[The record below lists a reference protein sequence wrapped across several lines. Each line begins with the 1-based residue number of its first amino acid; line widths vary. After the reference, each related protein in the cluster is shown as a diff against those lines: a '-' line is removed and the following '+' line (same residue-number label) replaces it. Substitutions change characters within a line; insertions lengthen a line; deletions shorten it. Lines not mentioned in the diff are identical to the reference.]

1 LISFG
6 TQDEADEALDRLPRT
21 HFNCLGEGNFL
32 KTNWPFAY
40 DSNRYQNQ
48 STCDARVD
56 QNTGHNSPVITRTGK
71 VIDGTFIG
79 EAREE
84 ATHHQDEMVN
94 PRVVL
99 EAEDRRKTVTDATG
113 EGSANPPELDVS
125 QAQSMTVPEPGSMD
139 PAGVST
145 PTNVF
150 PNSATVSVEDK
161 KTAYRACQVET
172 PASALPSPCDSE
184 VPTVDGINDSFHVL
198 KPKVHME
205 QELHGPNS
213 RQFNNVQT
221 LSTTA
226 TENLKKSDQISQS
239 TDKSQNVKGS
249 QDCRAVSL
257 PENTKPTIS
266 TQTKTTSEASTF
278 LVEAAHPDTE
288 DGAANSRTVEVAVA
302 TSVATPG
309 PPHPTPT
316 TPHAQELTNS
326 PILAT
331 QPKKAS
337 HQAWP
342 GSMKQASAP
351 IIDSPKQLHPA
362 SPEIKVELPTEPL
375 SNTMPRYG
383 KQQVAGTVNVS
394 NSAEG
399 ALESSQSPC
408 LHSPPEEE
416 QEVAAQMMS
425 RGCSNSTDVEDSGES
440 MYHFSTAPTSYLQ
453 TERSNS
459 LAEGSRASMHRPNE
473 SSPVTQR
480 RSGGVNPEQLRSIL
494 QTDIKATI
502 GAGHVVELNKDT
514 VNEECLT
521 SFTLDMSNSSQEMLP
536 NTTPLQ
542 KQGLVEIRVIDKDTK
557 DWAPQFLHNALQGP
571 EVIVPPHISAKTIDS
586 VESPGQKRE
595 QRVVIPARSSSL
607 PQQCSLIVNPA
618 PVLTRHKKKKS
629 RNATKSVPAEEK
641 GGSSGLLPDLAAK
654 QPVDEGEQTKL
665 SLPVLG
671 ARAHQSRISN
681 LERKKFDGAQSL
693 TIEPGVCSSI
703 STRLSD
709 LPEPETP
716 FRLDGEADS
725 LVVSDRRQRDS
736 QESRPVAE
744 YSIVVQSND
753 CRQCVGIQSQGV
765 EKNATELPRGLR
777 EVIEDA
783 GYRTTSAPSSARHFA
798 VKDPILAR
806 LGDIIEQEEQSNRDE
821 SKDEIMLFSDR
832 GKNLIMDRAEMQ
844 KQTET
849 RAFLERAAAGK
860 RLEESLPRTPTK
872 NSKGKGKT
880 GEDSLPI
887 KSLRDRIQKIAV
899 YNMVHKATRGE
910 RNVGDSL
917 QDRIVMEGRILL
929 DTSPTYGS
937 SKEISLEWFSRAEQ
951 YIEVSEMPNIPSPS
965 IPTTK
970 SKTGDFHQPSTS
982 LIRSLQMEG
991 KLPEGSPIV
1000 TTKSGTKTAVIKLMP
1015 GEDASEIAADHLA
1028 NPKLLFGTDNI
1039 KLSSLEEIHAAFEKP
1054 GGAMTRLSSEKQ
1066 QALIPAQS
1074 ELLKKEV
1081 VGYWNRNSGYKDSDM
1096 QDELWDEESEGI
1108 IARSQNENGV
1118 SDIQARKPSEKRPKV
1133 QDIGASIEPISD
1145 QASSGCTSQ
1154 DQCEGDPGHVCDTLD
1169 MLAVVAVDAHADDQ
1183 KVDDLASSPKTI
1195 TGDYPDAE
1203 AKNGNP
1209 ILGNKS
1215 GDTAESRQDDA
1226 EYPVL
1231 PRGRSS
1237 PMKGGESRAP
1247 SKGGYAA
1254 AARKSVEEK
1263 RENEGKGGKKRGD
1276 VDVKKDPWAPE
1287 DVWGPGKSDL
1297 KGARVGKG
1305 GMRRGG

>member
-1 LISFG
+1 M
-6 TQDEADEALDRLPRT
+6 
-21 HFNCLGEGNFL
+21 

-48 STCDARVD
+48 NTCDARVD
-56 QNTGHNSPVITRTGK
+56 QTTGHNSPVITRK
-71 VIDGTFIG
+71 DKAIDGTFIG
-79 EAREE
+79 EASEK

-99 EAEDRRKTVTDATG
+99 EAEDRRETVTGTTV
-113 EGSANPPELDVS
+113 EGSANLPELEVS
-125 QAQSMTVPEPGSMD
+125 QAQSITVPEPDSMD

-150 PNSATVSVEDK
+150 PSSATVSVEDK

-184 VPTVDGINDSFHVL
+184 LPTVDGINDSFHVL

-213 RQFNNVQT
+213 RQTNNVRT

-226 TENLKKSDQISQS
+226 TEILKKSDQKSQS
-239 TDKSQNVKGS
+239 SDKPQNVKRS

-257 PENTKPTIS
+257 PENIKPTMS

-288 DGAANSRTVEVAVA
+288 DGAANSRTVDVEAA

-309 PPHPTPT
+309 PPLPTT
-316 TPHAQELTNS
+316 ITPHAQELMNS
-326 PILAT
+326 PILAI

-342 GSMKQASAP
+342 GSMKQSSAP
-351 IIDSPKQLHPA
+351 IIGSPKQVHPA
-362 SPEIKVELPTEPL
+362 SPETKVELLAEPL
-375 SNTMPRYG
+375 SNTIPRHG
-383 KQQVAGTVNVS
+383 KQQVAGTVNLS

-399 ALESSQSPC
+399 ALGSSQSPC

-425 RGCSNSTDVEDSGES
+425 RGCCNSTDVGDSGES
-440 MYHFSTAPTSYLQ
+440 FYHFSTAPTSYLQ

-459 LAEGSRASMHRPNE
+459 LAEGSRTSMQHPNE
-473 SSPVTQR
+473 SSTITQR
-480 RSGGVNPEQLRSIL
+480 RSGGVDPEQLRSIL

-502 GAGHVVELNKDT
+502 DAGLVVELNKDT

-521 SFTLDMSNSSQEMLP
+521 SFAPDMSDSFQEMLP

-557 DWAPQFLHNALQGP
+557 IWAPQFLESALQGP
-571 EVIVPPHISAKTIDS
+571 EVAVPPHISAKTIDS
-586 VESPGQKRE
+586 VEPPGQKRE

-629 RNATKSVPAEEK
+629 KNATKTVPAEEN
-641 GGSSGLLPDLAAK
+641 GRSSGLLADLAAK
-654 QPVDEGEQTKL
+654 QPVDERERTKL
-665 SLPVLG
+665 SLPVLS

-681 LERKKFDGAQSL
+681 PKREKFDGAQGL
-693 TIEPGVCSSI
+693 IIGPEVCSSI

-725 LVVSDRRQRDS
+725 LVVGDLRQRDR

-753 CRQCVGIQSQGV
+753 CRQCLGIQSQEV
-765 EKNATELPRGLR
+765 EKNASELPRGLR

-783 GYRTTSAPSSARHFA
+783 GYLTTSAPSSARHFA

-821 SKDEIMLFSDR
+821 SKDEITLFSDR

-844 KQTET
+844 KQIET
-849 RAFLERAAAGK
+849 RTFLERAAAGK
-860 RLEESLPRTPTK
+860 RLDKSLPPHTPTK
-872 NSKGKGKT
+872 NNKGKGKT
-880 GEDSLPI
+880 GEDSPPI
-887 KSLRDRIQKIAV
+887 KSLRDRIHKIAV

-917 QDRIVMEGRILL
+917 QDRIVMEGKNLL

-965 IPTTK
+965 IPTMK
-970 SKTGDFHQPSTS
+970 PKTGDFHQPSTS
-982 LIRSLQMEG
+982 LMSSLQMEG
-991 KLPEGSPIV
+991 KLPEVRPIV
-1000 TTKSGTKTAVIKLMP
+1000 TTKSGTKTAVIKLKP

-1066 QALIPAQS
+1066 QAQIPAQS

-1096 QDELWDEESEGI
+1096 QDELRIEESEGI
-1108 IARSQNENGV
+1108 KARSQDEDGV
-1118 SDIQARKPSEKRPKV
+1118 SDIQARKPSEKRPEV
-1133 QDIGASIEPISD
+1133 QDTGASNEPSSD

-1154 DQCEGDPGHVCDTLD
+1154 DQCEGDPGHFCDTLD

-1203 AKNGNP
+1203 AKNVKP

-1263 RENEGKGGKKRGD
+1263 RENEGKGGKNRGD
-1276 VDVKKDPWAPE
+1276 LDVKKDPWAPE

-1297 KGARVGKG
+1297 KGGGVGKG
-1305 GMRRGG
+1305 GARRGG